1 MAAECP
7 LLDSST
13 GQKIIVH
20 SDWNPSKLSN
30 EFLSYMGAVSQ
41 PLGVVT
47 KLKKKIR

>member
-20 SDWNPSKLSN
+20 RYWNPSKLSN
-30 EFLSYMGAVSQ
+30 EFLSYMDAVSQ

-47 KLKKKIR
+47 KFKKIR